1 MRRVSTSAVVPAITM
16 AQKTLYPNGAHGQR
30 YRDYEK
36 ADEPRAPAQL
46 QLRAYFEL
54 DDVGLTAV

>member
-1 MRRVSTSAVVPAITM
+1 MRCAYTSAVVPVITM

-36 ADEPRAPAQL
+36 ADEPRAPTQL
-46 QLRAYFEL
+46 QLCAYFEL
-54 DDVGLTAV
+54 DDVGLAAV

>member
-1 MRRVSTSAVVPAITM
+1 MRCVSTSAVVPTVTTT
-16 AQKTLYPNGAHGQR
+16 QKTLYPNGAHGQR

-54 DDVGLTAV
+54 DDVGLAAM